1 MQSFTVQSFTMQ
13 SAAVQSATVQA
24 PSTFYL
30 YSLLPFFLFPRRRA
44 VVYCMTRNRRT
55 LLSQMPLLGAGPL
68 DPVFLHSKRR
78 TCWDWGGGGPLSLS
92 PCTQFLAIAG
102 IECANNK

>member
-1 MQSFTVQSFTMQ
+1 MQSAAVQ

-78 TCWDWGGGGPLSLS
+78 TCWDWGGPLSL
-92 PCTQFLAIAG
+92 PLCTQFLAIAG
-102 IECANNK
+102 IECANHK

>member
-1 MQSFTVQSFTMQ
+1 MQSATVQS
-13 SAAVQSATVQA
+13 AAVQA

-78 TCWDWGGGGPLSLS
+78 TCWDWGGGSPLSPSLHSILS
-92 PCTQFLAIAG
+92 NCWRLSALIINDSPRASG
-102 IECANNK
+102 